1 MRYSLLSRFQG
12 ALLGS
17 LVGEILVREGCKHQA
32 WGGVSL
38 TSPKPEDAQ
47 TLPQLSVW
55 NQLATS
61 GIESLIRCGRLNLE
75 DWWLLLEKT
84 PSSLGLKSV
93 PSMSESA
100 VATIPV
106 ALFFHEDEL
115 KLRQQLLTCQDLWQH
130 QAEASQG
137 VLAIAYAI
145 SLALTEQLDYATLI
159 PRIQLYVGNLETSQS
174 PLMRQLEQVQML
186 LKKGS
191 GLETTLTQLR
201 RDAQIRG
208 ESLGRAHTSIVLAF
222 YCFLSTPEDFRL
234 AVRRAARTDYQP
246 QITTALT
253 GALAGA
259 YNSIIGIPVSWRLTA
274 NRISSGNQRLQLAD
288 RLLEAWAGVY
298 DLSALGQG
306 QLLAVAAPRVIQPR

>member
-17 LVGEILVREGCKHQA
+17 LVGEMLLPDGSQGQA
-32 WGGVSL
+32 LGGVSL
-38 TSPKPEDAQ
+38 TSPRQEDAQ
-47 TLPQLSVW
+47 TLQQLFVW
-55 NQLATS
+55 NQLATC

-75 DWWLLLEKT
+75 DWWLLWEKT

-100 VATIPV
+100 LATIPI
-106 ALFFHEDEL
+106 ALFFHEDEV
-115 KLRQQLLTCQDLWQH
+115 KLRQQLFTCQYLCQH
-130 QAEASQG
+130 QAEASEG

-145 SLALTEQLDYATLI
+145 SLALREQLDYATLI

-186 LKKGS
+186 LKKGA

-201 RDAQIRG
+201 REAQMRG
-208 ESLGRAHTSIVLAF
+208 EPLGRAHTCISLAF

-234 AVRRAARTDYQP
+234 AVSRAARTGYQP
-246 QITTALT
+246 QITAALT

-259 YNSIIGIPVSWRLTA
+259 YNSIIGIPVNWRLTA

-288 RLLEAWAGVY
+288 RLLEVWAGVY
-298 DLSALGQG
+298 DVSALGQG
-306 QLLAVAAPRVIQPR
+306 QPLAVAAPRVIQPR